1 VTQCAVSAVPFDGCV
16 CGWAFRSTALIEVIV
31 MTRLAAWSRSKK
43 TPLAQCGSV
52 SRKSTNRRT
61 RTNKDSEGSTGP
73 PPEQAKNNKHHT
85 AGHTH
90 TYYTV
95 CVSRIAQRLRLLL
108 SVLCLRLCDFVCFI
122 SAPCWCYGF
131 TDCELC
137 LKVISHPCIHHC
149 LTIQRNTADVG
160 LSSLLSQVANPRFV
174 DTRDL
179 PSVTCPN
186 QRRHH
191 PQFSRTPC

>member
-1 VTQCAVSAVPFDGCV
+1 MVPQQAD
-16 CGWAFRSTALIEVIV
+16 TA
-31 MTRLAAWSRSKK
+31 
-43 TPLAQCGSV
+43 
-52 SRKSTNRRT
+52 RT
-61 RTNKDSEGSTGP
+61 MRERFEKINQSPHADKQGLREDPRVHHQNKLKIISIIP
-73 PPEQAKNNKHHT
+73 QAIHIHT
-85 AGHTH
+85 TL
-90 TYYTV
+90 

-108 SVLCLRLCDFVCFI
+108 SVPFLRLCGFVCFI

-149 LTIQRNTADVG
+149 LTTQRNTADVG

-174 DTRDL
+174 DTGDL

-191 PQFSRTPC
+191 PQFSRTAYCC